1 MASYPIKRQRLIL
14 IIACCTIN
22 NFIRFQRMQHA
33 IDSLFN
39 ESIVDG
45 EGSTMDQRGINV
57 DVNQIIQIMD
67 QMFQS
72 YPRF

>member
-1 MASYPIKRQRLIL
+1 
-14 IIACCTIN
+14 
-22 NFIRFQRMQHA
+22 MQHA

>member
-1 MASYPIKRQRLIL
+1 MQLIV
-14 IIACCTIN
+14 
-22 NFIRFQRMQHA
+22 F
-33 IDSLFN
+33 FN

-45 EGSTMDQRGINV
+45 EGSTMDQGINV
-57 DVNQIIQIMD
+57 DVNQIIQILD